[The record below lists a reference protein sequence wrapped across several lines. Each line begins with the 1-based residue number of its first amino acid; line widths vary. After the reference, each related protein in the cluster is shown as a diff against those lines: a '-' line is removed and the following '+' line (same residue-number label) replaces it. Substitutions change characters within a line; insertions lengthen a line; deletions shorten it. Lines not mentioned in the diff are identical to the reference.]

1 MLIMLQ
7 AQFIIFDTKQLT
19 ASYSHISYF
28 SGKAKKTCYKK
39 AITTNKF
46 ANISKNK

>member
-1 MLIMLQ
+1 MLQ

-28 SGKAKKTCYKK
+28 SGKAKKNMLQKSNNYQQICKHK
-39 AITTNKF
+39 QK
-46 ANISKNK
+46 